1 MEISFST
8 NVKRIFKSGYDNFKR
23 NSWLSIATI
32 ITMVLSVMLL
42 TGTLLLNYGSNAFV
56 KEIQNKVDVSIYF
69 KTDVSEVD
77 ILKIQ
82 EELTK
87 LDTVAK
93 VEYTSREKALQ
104 DFKEQSAKDQIII
117 QTLEEIGDNPLS
129 ASLNIKAKKP
139 GDYTPII
146 SYIENSLFK
155 DKLLSVDFTEN
166 KLLVDRA
173 NSLSFG
179 LKTSTII
186 LTVIL
191 SSVAIVVAFNT
202 IRMAIHS
209 VGEELKIMN
218 LVGGSN
224 WFIRGPF
231 IVEGI
236 LYGAIASVVSFI
248 LYIPIIF
255 IFGSKIDKFL
265 GFVSITKY
273 FVSHM
278 LLIFLAQLVFG
289 VLLGVVSSI
298 LATNKYLKQVE

>member
-23 NSWLSIATI
+23 NSWLSIAII

-224 WFIRGPF
+224 
-231 IVEGI
+231 
-236 LYGAIASVVSFI
+236 
-248 LYIPIIF
+248 
-255 IFGSKIDKFL
+255 
-265 GFVSITKY
+265 
-273 FVSHM
+273 
-278 LLIFLAQLVFG
+278 
-289 VLLGVVSSI
+289 
-298 LATNKYLKQVE
+298 

>member
-1 MEISFST
+1 
-8 NVKRIFKSGYDNFKR
+8 
-23 NSWLSIATI
+23 
-32 ITMVLSVMLL
+32 MVLSVMLL

-224 WFIRGPF
+224 
-231 IVEGI
+231 
-236 LYGAIASVVSFI
+236 
-248 LYIPIIF
+248 
-255 IFGSKIDKFL
+255 
-265 GFVSITKY
+265 
-273 FVSHM
+273 
-278 LLIFLAQLVFG
+278 
-289 VLLGVVSSI
+289 
-298 LATNKYLKQVE
+298 

>member
-1 MEISFST
+1 MEISFLT
-8 NVKRIFKSGYDNFKR
+8 NLKRIFKSGYDNFKR
-23 NSWLSIATI
+23 NSWLSVATI
-32 ITMVLSVMLL
+32 ITMVLSIMLL

-69 KTDVSEVD
+69 KTDVAESD

-82 EELTK
+82 EELAN
-87 LDTVAK
+87 LDTVSK

-104 DFKEQSAKDQIII
+104 DFREKSAKDQIIL
-117 QTLEEIGDNPLS
+117 QTLAEIGDNPLS

-146 SYIENSLFK
+146 NYIESSLFK

-166 KLLVDRA
+166 KLLIDRA

-209 VGEELKIMN
+209 AGEELKIMN

-224 WFIRGPF
+224 
-231 IVEGI
+231 
-236 LYGAIASVVSFI
+236 
-248 LYIPIIF
+248 
-255 IFGSKIDKFL
+255 
-265 GFVSITKY
+265 
-273 FVSHM
+273 
-278 LLIFLAQLVFG
+278 
-289 VLLGVVSSI
+289 
-298 LATNKYLKQVE
+298 